1 LRPSPLL
8 CFSSMD
14 LAVSPPRKTKKWSS
28 KEDQYITKNGKKAS
42 REEMATHLGRS
53 VQSVKAR
60 CHHLGV
66 KREGVIKGLDG
77 VAYRKWTPEEEER
90 LAALCGSVDLKD
102 AASLLG
108 RTPDSIHEHSKGM
121 RLDWSESHTFK
132 CIRDVCKD
140 LGVSR
145 YCFLRMVKELELPLH
160 TESGNRTGVPS
171 RTIARVRE
179 ELAKPKPPPKKSK
192 PKSKPKKKPKKKPR
206 KKVKKVEASVVQ
218 DDSGQAIST
227 QGEAGKEFLRNRVI
241 YARAFVFLETLKSGG
256 ISVSVWEVM
265 RKVQA
270 RKPWATGGDLE
281 AVVEAAV
288 ALGLQVKKEGKD
300 FLIY

>member
-1 LRPSPLL
+1 
-8 CFSSMD
+8 MG
-14 LAVSPPRKTKKWSS
+14 LAVSTRKIKKWSPE
-28 KEDQYITKNGKKAS
+28 EDRYIKDHGSTVSRKK
-42 REEMATHLGRS
+42 MATHLGRS
-53 VQSVKAR
+53 IPAVKAR
-60 CHHLGV
+60 CHHLKV
-66 KREGVIKGLDG
+66 MREGVVERSDG
-77 VAYRKWTPEEEER
+77 VAQRKWTPEEEDR

-132 CIRDVCKD
+132 CIRDVCKE

-145 YCFLRMVKELELPLH
+145 YRFLRMVKELELPMH

-179 ELAKPKPPPKKSK
+179 ELAKPPPKKSK
-192 PKSKPKKKPKKKPR
+192 PKKPKKKSR
-206 KKVKKVEASVVQ
+206 KKVKKVEAAQNDSV
-218 DDSGQAIST
+218 QAIST
-227 QGEAGKEFLRNRVI
+227 QGETGKEFIHNRVI
-241 YARAFVFLETLKSGG
+241 YAKAFVFLDTLKLGG

-281 AVVEAAV
+281 AVIEAAV
-288 ALGLQVKKEGKD
+288 TLGLQVKKEGRD